1 MGMMKSHLAALEA
14 LVELHHQRSAASPRY
29 PGLQWEIAIFN
40 QPGHSHPVQLCK
52 RKRGDSSHNG
62 IKDRKEEKGRHRSQR
77 DKRAVEKDS
86 LIKRWRSMLAAIL
99 HVVEIMR
106 KISYLRIVQLQS
118 YACTWT
124 LGSLWDQAETWRTIH
139 DPQHSVTVNP
149 QVGFS
154 QPRYVLKYLKKKK
167 QNQVETTV
175 ASNEQQLLVLQLTCS
190 MSSSILLSLFLP
202 LLTSV
207 GRKFLLWWC
216 GNGTSSLKLGAASK
230 SSHIS
235 CVPLWNIF
243 ASSKLAGRF
252 QRAEFSPCRW
262 EGSQD
267 LEMTF

>member
-1 MGMMKSHLAALEA
+1 MNSGQ
-14 LVELHHQRSAASPRY
+14 LVRPSIDMEDNTWPTAFS
-29 PGLQWEIAIFN
+29 
-40 QPGHSHPVQLCK
+40 
-52 RKRGDSSHNG
+52 DSEPS
-62 IKDRKEEKGRHRSQR
+62 DRVFSTQ
-77 DKRAVEKDS
+77 
-86 LIKRWRSMLAAIL
+86 I
-99 HVVEIMR
+99 
-106 KISYLRIVQLQS
+106 
-118 YACTWT
+118 CTKVS
-124 LGSLWDQAETWRTIH
+124 G
-139 DPQHSVTVNP
+139 
-149 QVGFS
+149 
-154 QPRYVLKYLKKKK
+154 KKKKK

-190 MSSSILLSLFLP
+190 MSSCILLSLFLP

-207 GRKFLLWWC
+207 GRKFLLWWY

-243 ASSKLAGRF
+243 ASSKLAGCF